1 MCSNFTLHVFSK
13 ITQSYDRLSR
23 GVIRCEQPQF
33 HSQFASSIF
42 GRSKVKYF
50 PFTSVRPPF
59 SMPGTKCESFDN
71 GIYKQDNAYFNT
83 ESFIIL
89 ESTDV
94 KKILS
99 LMIRQIL
106 HKISTYKKMVQ
117 VGILRKY

>member
-1 MCSNFTLHVFSK
+1 M
-13 ITQSYDRLSR
+13 
-23 GVIRCEQPQF
+23 
-33 HSQFASSIF
+33 
-42 GRSKVKYF
+42 
-50 PFTSVRPPF
+50 
-59 SMPGTKCESFDN
+59 
-71 GIYKQDNAYFNT
+71 YKQDNAYFNT

-94 KKILS
+94 KEILS